1 MEASTSNLFPSKTW
15 PNLTPQDSDSS
26 MAQAIYSLHS
36 SRPEWLAGSAV
47 VQ

>member
-15 PNLTPQDSDSS
+15 PDLTPQGSDSS

-36 SRPEWLAGSAV
+36 SHPEWLADSSVA
-47 VQ
+47 Q